1 MPLFEFRCSTCARDF
16 ELLIRNGDR
25 AACPQC
31 GTESVEKL
39 LSESAAPA
47 ISGGRSLPIA
57 TTGCPPGDAPCGPGC
72 CRL

>member
-1 MPLFEFRCSTCARDF
+1 MPLFEFRCSACARDF
-16 ELLIRNGDR
+16 EVLIRLGER

-39 LSESAAPA
+39 LSESATPA
-47 ISGGRSLPIA
+47 AAGVRALPISSA
-57 TTGCPPGDAPCGPGC
+57 CPPGDAPCSPTC